1 MKRLFPLFLLLSAIL
16 LGGCA
21 TSSTRVEP
29 FRNLGDRQRFFVLAN
44 ANDNRA
50 VDRRIANA
58 LRARGFTAEH
68 GPRTMMPDDTQV
80 LVTYEDRWSW
90 DFGDRLNYLRITAR
104 DAKNAQALASAE
116 YFAKIPGRQS
126 VDAFIGTFLDR
137 MLAGKK

>member
-1 MKRLFPLFLLLSAIL
+1 MNRFLPLLLTLFAL
-16 LGGCA
+16 LAGGCA
-21 TSSTRVEP
+21 TSSTQVQP
-29 FRNLGDRQRFFVLAN
+29 FASLEGRQRFFVLAN

-90 DFGDRLNYLRITAR
+90 DFGDRLNYFRLTVR
-104 DAKNAQALASAE
+104 DARNAQPLAGGE

-126 VDAFIGTFLDR
+126 LDDLIATFLDR

>member
-1 MKRLFPLFLLLSAIL
+1 MNRFFPLFLLAVLLS
-16 LGGCA
+16 GCA
-21 TSSTRVEP
+21 TSNTQVES
-29 FRNLGDRQRFFVLAN
+29 FRSFEGRQRFFVLAN

-80 LVTYEDRWSW
+80 LITYEDRWSW

-104 DAKNAQALASAE
+104 DAKNAQSLASAQ

-126 VDAFIGTFLDR
+126 LDRLIGNFLDR